1 MIETPVGTYD
11 NAFEIDN
18 VYGHALDLL
27 VRHRLRAPADGIH
40 LDIGCGYGRIAEP
53 LVAALGLKYVGC
65 DADPAG
71 LQSLGE
77 RGFETHRVLL
87 GGEEETYAALL
98 ECIDGRP
105 LVSITILDTLEHLPD
120 TAGTLRALSRLSQA
134 SGALVVLSAP
144 NAAHFDIGAKLVLG
158 RLDITDVGILDHT
171 HMQTFSASVL
181 NRELR
186 AAGLYPFDTFDTR
199 VALAD
204 QHFPSDHSL
213 LTESTEIGGLL
224 RSLRRSTDAEH
235 ADVLQLIRICTPG
248 PVSSEPSFVKAY
260 VPENRPFLTAVIR
273 TRGRRIHTLRETL
286 LCLDGQTDRD
296 LEILVVGHRLEPDA
310 IKAVERALDDQPEDM
325 RERTRLIRVEDG
337 NRVRPLN
344 VGFAE
349 ARGRYIAIL
358 DDDDTP
364 MGNWVETFKA
374 LDRQAPGRLLRTA
387 CVRQSVRTVVVQGL
401 EGLRAEGSPERCYAK
416 QFDLLEHLR
425 TNQSPPIC
433 LAFPRGA
440 FHDLGIRFDETMT
453 TTEDW
458 DYMMRV
464 ALLVGV
470 KSSTER
476 TGVYR
481 WWVEG
486 ESSRSEHS
494 QSEWDR
500 NYQAILRKMD
510 SGPLLLPPG
519 SAARLR
525 ELLTGRDLRI
535 EHMEPQSQTM
545 QSPTQ
550 MAANAP
556 TATIRRLS
564 VVRRLWHTLPRRVR
578 VAASPTVR
586 RAYKYFKEGWSRS
599 S

>member
-1 MIETPVGTYD
+1 MIETPAGTYD
-11 NAFEIDN
+11 NAFQADN

-27 VRHRLRAPADGIH
+27 VRHRLRGPAEGIH

-71 LQSLGE
+71 LQSLRE
-77 RGFETHRVLL
+77 RGFETHQVLL

-98 ECIDGRP
+98 KCIDGRP
-105 LVSITILDTLEHLPD
+105 LVSVTILDTLEHLPD
-120 TAGTLRALSRLSQA
+120 TSATMRALRRLSQG
-134 SGALVVLSAP
+134 GALVVLSAP
-144 NAAHFDIGAKLVLG
+144 NAAHFDIGAKLLLG

-171 HMQTFSASVL
+171 HMQTFSATVL
-181 NRELR
+181 DRELR
-186 AAGLYPFDTFDTR
+186 AAGLYPFDTFNTR
-199 VALAD
+199 VAIAD
-204 QHFPSDHSL
+204 QHFPADHSL

-224 RSLRRSTDAEH
+224 RSLRRSMDAEH
-235 ADVLQLIRICTPG
+235 ADVLQLIRICTSG
-248 PVSSEPSFVKAY
+248 PVSSEPAYVKAY

-286 LCLDGQTDRD
+286 VCLNGQTDRD
-296 LEILVVGHRLEPDA
+296 IEILVVGHRLDPAA
-310 IKAVERALDDQPEDM
+310 IKAVERVLDDQPEEM

-337 NRVRPLN
+337 NRTRPLN

-358 DDDDTP
+358 DDDDIP
-364 MGNWVETFKA
+364 MGNWVETFRI

-387 CVRQSVRTVVVQGL
+387 CVRQSVRSITVQAQA
-401 EGLRAEGSPERCYAK
+401 GLRAEGPPERGYDRH
-416 QFDLLEHLR
+416 FDLLEHLR
-425 TNQSPPIC
+425 INHSPPIC

-458 DYMMRV
+458 DYLLRV
-464 ALLVGV
+464 AVLLGV
-470 KSSTER
+470 ESSTEC

-486 ESSRSEHS
+486 ESSRSEHA
-494 QSEWDR
+494 QAEWDR
-500 NYQAILRKMD
+500 NYQAIIRKMD
-510 SGPLLLPPG
+510 VSPLLLPAG

-525 ELLTGRDLRI
+525 ELMMGRDLPV
-535 EHMEPQSQTM
+535 EHLHPRQRGEKIQSQL
-545 QSPTQ
+545 
-550 MAANAP
+550 AIVAP
-556 TATIRRLS
+556 TATIQRVS
-564 VVRRLWHTLPRRVR
+564 IARRVWSALPEGIR
-578 VAASPTVR
+578 VAAKPHLR
-586 RAYKYFKEGWSRS
+586 RAYRYMKTRWS
-599 S
+599 